1 MLLVFFY
8 FSVITRQES
17 INKKKGKSNLSW
29 TKQIKIMLK
38 IFLKGVWL
46 HVNKTVVKRKDN
58 VSLISYEC
66 IYKNKQDKIKWS
78 MFNNLCDVN
87 LKPFQN
93 VNSTI
98 FFF

>member
-1 MLLVFFY
+1 M
-8 FSVITRQES
+8 
-17 INKKKGKSNLSW
+17 SNLSW

-66 IYKNKQDKIKWS
+66 IY
-78 MFNNLCDVN
+78 
-87 LKPFQN
+87 
-93 VNSTI
+93 
-98 FFF
+98 